1 MKEKSL
7 YSRKFRSMPNHC
19 PLLICNAYFMLN
31 VSIMSTF
38 MELAAESPRNDI
50 ISNGDVVFEYPMS
63 ARVEMVLASLGG
75 GQGCLARP
83 LGKCR
88 PQSLPRVHGCA

>member
-1 MKEKSL
+1 
-7 YSRKFRSMPNHC
+7 
-19 PLLICNAYFMLN
+19 
-31 VSIMSTF
+31 

-75 GQGCLARP
+75 PGLSGKTPGKVQAAEPAAGAWLRVAPCCSPQGVKKIIALVFGQRKPVEWRTFHLWAI
-83 LGKCR
+83 LT
-88 PQSLPRVHGCA
+88 LT